1 MDTVVVGQ
9 PAAVR
14 HNLELHTPLLS
25 WGEMWRM
32 LKTHVTAAPAPAASS
47 SQASSSSR
55 RIDRQALGAST
66 SAAEVNV
73 VTHPGY
79 TAKDRRI
86 ALLKDH
92 EAGQAYLCDH
102 LSKQGALF
110 LIGLEHTEGELAA
123 RGWGPPQLLQ
133 RTCQCGAHLSHPRFV
148 LGPRR

>member
-1 MDTVVVGQ
+1 MGQ
-9 PAAVR
+9 PATISR
-14 HNLELHTPLLS
+14 DLQLRTPLLS
-25 WGEMWRM
+25 WGEIWRV
-32 LKTHVTAAPAPAASS
+32 LKTHVTAAAPAPAPAPAASS

-79 TAKDRRI
+79 TERDRRV

-92 EAGQAYLCDH
+92 EAGRAYLQEH

-110 LIGLEHTEGELAA
+110 LIK
-123 RGWGPPQLLQ
+123 
-133 RTCQCGAHLSHPRFV
+133 
-148 LGPRR
+148 